1 VEGGEPGTSLLERRV
16 VPQEVPSWA
25 AVAEQVPVPWLEVPP
40 ERSRRP
46 GVDEQGCGFRYEN
59 GGGNS
64 ARLGAYRENSEL
76 EGLFASGSL
85 TEVVRL
91 DGIRGGLTD
100 EELEKFVE
108 SFPIERI

>member
-1 VEGGEPGTSLLERRV
+1 MEGGEPGTSLLERRV

-76 EGLFASGSL
+76 EGLFAFSVGRVPAWRTL
-85 TEVVRL
+85 RQL
-91 DGIRGGLTD
+91 RRQ
-100 EELEKFVE
+100 
-108 SFPIERI
+108 PERATGH

>member
-1 VEGGEPGTSLLERRV
+1 MRARTRAGLLTRRT
-16 VPQEVPSWA
+16 
-25 AVAEQVPVPWLEVPP
+25 LT
-40 ERSRRP
+40 
-46 GVDEQGCGFRYEN
+46 
-59 GGGNS
+59 
-64 ARLGAYRENSEL
+64 
-76 EGLFASGSL
+76 ASGSL